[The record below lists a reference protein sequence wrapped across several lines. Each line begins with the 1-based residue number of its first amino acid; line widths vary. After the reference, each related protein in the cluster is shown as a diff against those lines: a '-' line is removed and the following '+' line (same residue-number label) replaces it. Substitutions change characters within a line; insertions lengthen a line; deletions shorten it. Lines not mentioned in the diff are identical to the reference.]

1 MVKRFYL
8 ACYILVVAVLSIP
21 VLSSIAAAQKY
32 PDRPIRMVIPFAS
45 GGSPDVI
52 GRIIA
57 DEMTAMWGQPVI
69 IENRAGAGG
78 NIAAEYVL
86 DQPADGY
93 TIFLG
98 TTGNM
103 ATNKALYRRLKFDPE
118 VDFVP
123 VSLLYASCNVLILAK
138 DNPIQSLPELIAEAK
153 RSPGKLTF
161 GSPGVGTAGHLVAEL
176 FKYRTETNLVHVP
189 YRGQPQVLND
199 LLGGHLTMS
208 FEAVG
213 GVIPSVQSGTVRGLA
228 TTCRER
234 TKQLP
239 AIPTFSELGISD
251 FALEALAL
259 LAVSAKTPPDIV
271 QRLNDATAKII
282 ALPKVADKIN
292 GMGVQART
300 STSAQARALLKDE
313 TARWRQV
320 VEVAKI
326 PLMD

>member
-1 MVKRFYL
+1 MTRRFRIACTALFAALMIAL
-8 ACYILVVAVLSIP
+8 AFAP
-21 VLSSIAAAQKY
+21 AATAQKY
-32 PDRPIRMVIPFAS
+32 PDRPIRMVIPFAA

-57 DEMTAMWGQPVI
+57 DEITVLWGQPVI

-86 DQPADGY
+86 EQPADGY

-98 TTGNM
+98 TTGSM

-123 VSLLYASCNVLILAK
+123 VSLLYASCNVLILSK
-138 DNPIQSLPELIAEAK
+138 NNPIRSLPDLIAEAK
-153 RSPGKLTF
+153 REPGKLTF

-176 FKYRTETNLVHVP
+176 FKFRTGTDLVHVP

-199 LLGGHLTMS
+199 LLGGHLSMS

-213 GVIPSVQSGTVRGLA
+213 GVIPAITSGEVRGLA

-234 TKQLP
+234 SKQLLD
-239 AIPTFSELGISD
+239 IPTFSELGISD

-259 LAVSAKTPPDIV
+259 LAVNAKTPPDILR
-271 QRLNDATAKII
+271 QLNEAIVKIV

-292 GMGVQART
+292 GLGVQART
-300 STSAQARALLKDE
+300 STSAEARALLKDE

>member
-1 MVKRFYL
+1 
-8 ACYILVVAVLSIP
+8 
-21 VLSSIAAAQKY
+21 
-32 PDRPIRMVIPFAS
+32 
-45 GGSPDVI
+45 
-52 GRIIA
+52 
-57 DEMTAMWGQPVI
+57 
-69 IENRAGAGG
+69 
-78 NIAAEYVL
+78 
-86 DQPADGY
+86 
-93 TIFLG
+93 
-98 TTGNM
+98 
-103 ATNKALYRRLKFDPE
+103 
-118 VDFVP
+118 
-123 VSLLYASCNVLILAK
+123 
-138 DNPIQSLPELIAEAK
+138 LPELIAEAK